1 MVISDNGDSSRVGG
15 FFQTTI
21 AMNFLVRHIPVVA
34 SPSIGFFIDR
44 TTVFVIRKRAPEMSN
59 VVFSRKDC

>member
-1 MVISDNGDSSRVGG
+1 MIMSYNSENSSIFF

-34 SPSIGFFIDR
+34 SPSTGFFIDR
-44 TTVFVIRKRAPEMSN
+44 TTVFVIRKRAPEMSK
-59 VVFSRKDC
+59 SCLQQK